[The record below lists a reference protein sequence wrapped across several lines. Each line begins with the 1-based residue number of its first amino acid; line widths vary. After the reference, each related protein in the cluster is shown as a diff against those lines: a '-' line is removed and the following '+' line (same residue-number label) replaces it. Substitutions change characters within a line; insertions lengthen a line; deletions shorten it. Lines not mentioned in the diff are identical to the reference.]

1 MTWVLIGVG
10 VLLTLGTAIFVAAE
24 FSLVAIDPA
33 HVTGKR
39 APRIRKALATLSTQ
53 LSGAQ
58 VGITLTTVL
67 LGYTAQP
74 AIVDLL
80 RIPLSDSALSRGAV
94 GAVAGT
100 IAMILVNAFS
110 MIFGELVPKNLALS
124 RPLET
129 AGFTGPPVMG
139 FTKALGPLIRGLNNS
154 ANWILRTMGIEPK
167 EELSGGRSPQELAT
181 LVKRSAE
188 AGTLDAGTAR
198 LLTNTLDLDE
208 LSAVDVMTD
217 RTRVTM
223 LPASAKAADVLVAAR
238 ASGHSRFPVMG
249 DGPDDVLGIVTLAGA
264 ISVPATDRDE
274 APVTTLMVKA
284 PRVPETMQLRPLLV
298 ELRGL
303 ALQCAIV
310 QDEYG
315 GTAGLVTLED
325 LIEEIVGDVAD
336 EHDRRRP
343 PMYRAPGG
351 AWVAQGDL
359 RPDEVED
366 LSGISIPESPAY
378 ETIAGFVMARLG
390 RIAQVGD
397 VVESDGARITVER
410 MDERRIDR
418 VRIERVA
425 VGDVG
430 VDDHE
435 PGGGDA

>member
-24 FSLVAIDPA
+24 FSLVALDPA
-33 HVTGKR
+33 HVSGKR
-39 APRIRKALATLSTQ
+39 AGRVRKALATLSTQ

-74 AIVDLL
+74 AIVELL
-80 RIPLSDSALSRGAV
+80 RIPLNDTALSRAAV
-94 GAVAGT
+94 GAIAGT
-100 IAMILVNAFS
+100 IAMIVVNAFS
-110 MIFGELVPKNLALS
+110 MIFGELVPKNLALA
-124 RPLET
+124 RPLQI
-129 AGFTGPPVMG
+129 ASLTGPLVMG
-139 FTKALGPLIRGLNNS
+139 FTKALGPLIRSLNNA
-154 ANWILRTMGIEPK
+154 ANWILRIMGIEPK

-181 LVKRSAE
+181 LVRRSAE
-188 AGTLDAGTAR
+188 AGTLDAATAR

-223 LPASAKAADVLVAAR
+223 LPASAKATDVLVAAR

-264 ISVPATDRDE
+264 ISVPARERDE

-303 ALQCAIV
+303 SLQCAIV

-359 RPDEVED
+359 RPDEVEE
-366 LSGISIPESPAY
+366 LSGVSLPESPAY
-378 ETIAGFVMARLG
+378 ETIGGFVMARLG
-390 RIAQVGD
+390 RIAVVGD
-397 VVESDGARITVER
+397 VVESDGARVTVER
-410 MDERRIDR
+410 MDDRRIDR
-418 VRIERVA
+418 VRIERL
-425 VGDVG
+425 DSE
-430 VDDHE
+430 D
-435 PGGGDA
+435 GDA